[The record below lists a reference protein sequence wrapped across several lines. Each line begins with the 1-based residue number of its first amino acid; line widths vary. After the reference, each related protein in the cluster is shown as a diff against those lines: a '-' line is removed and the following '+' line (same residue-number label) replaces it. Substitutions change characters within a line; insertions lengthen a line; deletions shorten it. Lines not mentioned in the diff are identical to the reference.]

1 MYRQLLPLP
10 VHKRSAIANP
20 KEAKHSDL
28 ENTSTKF
35 LNVVL
40 TQQCNLLDPCNPFYY
55 NSLPSV
61 FSSALPSPA
70 DGSSSPPPAGDA
82 PPPAWSAQ
90 SRMLNPGSGA
100 HWTHTNITCCTNIN
114 VLNGYTS
121 EKKQTIFYHVQRL
134 EEKLTQQFNFANTK
148 WSSNGVSWKI
158 KTFICK

>member
-10 VHKRSAIANP
+10 VHKHSAIANP

-90 SRMLNPGSGA
+90 SRMLNPGNGA

-121 EKKQTIFYHVQRL
+121 EKKTNHILSCSKTWGETYTAVQFR
-134 EEKLTQQFNFANTK
+134 KHKVKQQWCFLKNKNFHM
-148 WSSNGVSWKI
+148 
-158 KTFICK
+158 